1 MNKKLY
7 NFITKIVMS
16 VKKYAKPEALE
27 DGDKRPGGI
36 WQVRR
41 LTKW

>member
-1 MNKKLY
+1 MNKKIY

-27 DGDKRPGGI
+27 DGDKRLGGI